1 MFIFYLGEIVRDPNC
16 PEPTGMFPDP
26 KNCSLFYHCE
36 HGVAYPK
43 RCSPPLMFN
52 PEEMVCDWPNNVDC
66 GKGTILFKDFL
77 ITLNHLYEN
86 FR

>member
-1 MFIFYLGEIVRDPNC
+1 MFIFYLGEIVPDPNC

-52 PEEMVCDWPNNVDC
+52 PEKMVCDWPNNVDC
-66 GKGTILFKDFL
+66 GKGTNLFKDFL
-77 ITLNHLYEN
+77 ITLNHLYKN